1 MKRILTG
8 AAVLGFTILASATA
22 AAQDN
27 TSEVGAKS
35 PIQFGILGGVSIPTS
50 GFKDIVNT
58 GWHAGALV
66 NFGFANSPVGLRIDG
81 QWHQFGVKGLS
92 GVHLRDLHGTADAVF
107 NVGSSPDVKFYLLA
121 GAGVYNFK
129 TTGTFDGT
137 DFSSAGSSTKFGLNG
152 GAGVKFNVGSLSP
165 FVEAR
170 YHYVFL
176 NGSDIQ
182 NNSSNP
188 KFQMIPISVG
198 LTF

>member
-1 MKRILTG
+1 M
-8 AAVLGFTILASATA
+8 A
-22 AAQDN
+22 N
-27 TSEVGAKS
+27 TS
-35 PIQFGILGGVSIPTS
+35 PIQFGVLGGVSLPTS
-50 GFKDIVNT
+50 GFKDIVKT

-81 QWHQFGVKGLS
+81 QWHQFNVKGLS

-107 NVGSSPDVKFYLLA
+107 NVGTGQAAKFYLLA

-129 TTGTFDGT
+129 TTGTFDGV
-137 DFSSAGSSTKFGLNG
+137 DYSSAGSSTKFGLNG
-152 GAGVKFNVGSLSP
+152 GAGIKFNVGSLSP

-176 NGSDIQ
+176 KGSDIS
-182 NNSSNP
+182 NNASNP